1 MFAYAWMGLGL
12 IVSAVITW
20 LMIKEIRRAIKA
32 SNRGEGSDY
41 DFEID

>member
-12 IVSAVITW
+12 VVSAVITW